1 MLHQANGFLGSR
13 GISGR
18 IPEGY
23 TLLEQRFMAAAKSAH
38 RLDSSGVELREWAR
52 QGWTYHAKG
61 IWLQPTAFET
71 PHNDPVLTL
80 LGSTNLSTRS
90 VELDAELSFAVL
102 SAHPSVRAQ
111 LGNEMRGL
119 WTHAESWK
127 GQQRHVRMGTQA
139 IVGIVG
145 GML

>member
-1 MLHQANGFLGSR
+1 MSHQANGFLGSR

-23 TLLEQRFMAAAKSAH
+23 TLLEQRFMAAAKSAN
-38 RLDSSGVELREWAR
+38 RLNSSGVELREWAR

-61 IWLQPTAFET
+61 IWVQPAPSEGT
-71 PHNDPVLTL
+71 HNDPVLTL

-102 SAHPSVRAQ
+102 SAHPSARAQ
-111 LGNEMRGL
+111 LTNEMRGL
-119 WTHAESWK
+119 WTHAEPWK
-127 GQQRHVRMGTQA
+127 GQRRHVRMGTRA
-139 IVGIVG
+139 IVGVVG